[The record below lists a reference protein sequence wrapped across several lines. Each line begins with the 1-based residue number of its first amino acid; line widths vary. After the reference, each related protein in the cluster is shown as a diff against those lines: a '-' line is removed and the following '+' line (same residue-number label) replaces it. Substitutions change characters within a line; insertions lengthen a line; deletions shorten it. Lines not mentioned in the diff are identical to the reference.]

1 MVPFVAMKFKTNN
14 GTYFTKNF
22 NRSRHLFFANFFI
35 LLFLCGS
42 LKIDGVKLKI
52 LLRAIVNEGNKLSN
66 ALYKYIQF

>member
-1 MVPFVAMKFKTNN
+1 MNLKANN

-22 NRSRHLFFANFFI
+22 NRSRHLFFAYFFI

-52 LLRAIVNEGNKLSN
+52 LLTAIVDEGNKLSN
-66 ALYKYIQF
+66 ALYKYILF